1 MADKYVSGYPP
12 PPYYFEEYVD
22 ADEQVGQ
29 VEDTE
34 GGEGV
39 HTDAYHLLSD
49 IKHQYNIYDVT
60 ENTHVESPPIDGN
73 EKEKYTKQTCHLI
86 LGRPPPVPLK
96 SNYNVF
102 GINHQV
108 EKRVEDLESDE
119 LLYDVK
125 KNLKNEFIR
134 LFKKYK
140 ESIFDLFDD
149 IVNNRR
155 DDKTKI
161 KILIKVHVNLFHILA
176 KLRFYQCV
184 NNIINVLKVQ
194 LKRRQIAID
203 KMKLSLLRI
212 YGYIHFVQGSFS
224 TRAIA
229 DDDEGGSPKR
239 RRKLTVL

>member
-1 MADKYVSGYPP
+1 MGDKYVSGYPP
-12 PPYYFEEYVD
+12 PPYYFREYVD
-22 ADEQVGQ
+22 AGEEVGQ

-34 GGEGV
+34 GGEDHAGARN
-39 HTDAYHLLSD
+39 HFLSN
-49 IKHQYNIYDVT
+49 IKQQYKIYDVT
-60 ENTHVESPPIDGN
+60 ENVHVQPPIDG
-73 EKEKYTKQTCHLI
+73 KEKYTNRTCQLL

-108 EKRVEDLESDE
+108 EKRVEDLDSDE

-140 ESIFDLFDD
+140 DSFFDLFDD

-176 KLRFYQCV
+176 KLRFYQTV
-184 NNIINVLKVQ
+184 NNVINILKVQ

-203 KMKLSLLRI
+203 KMKLSLLSI
-212 YGYIHFVQGSFS
+212 YSYINFVQDNFS
-224 TRAIA
+224 TNRAIE
-229 DDDEGGSPKR
+229 DDEEGASPKR
-239 RRKLTVL
+239 RRKLTAL

>member
-12 PPYYFEEYVD
+12 PPYYFQEYVD
-22 ADEQVGQ
+22 AGEGVGQ
-29 VEDTE
+29 GEDTE
-34 GGEGV
+34 RGY
-39 HTDAYHLLSD
+39 HTESYHFLNS
-49 IKHQYNIYDVT
+49 IAQQYNIYDVT
-60 ENTHVESPPIDGN
+60 ENAHVHAPSDGN
-73 EKEKYTKQTCHLI
+73 EKYTKQTCQLVM
-86 LGRPPPVPLK
+86 GRPPPVPLR

-108 EKRVEDLESDE
+108 EKRVEDLDSDE

-125 KNLKNEFIR
+125 KNLKNEFIK

-140 ESIFDLFDD
+140 DSFFDLFDD

-161 KILIKVHVNLFHILA
+161 KMLIKVHVNLFHILA
-176 KLRFYQCV
+176 KLRFYQSV
-184 NNIINVLKVQ
+184 NNVINILKVQ

-212 YGYIHFVQGSFS
+212 YGYINFVQENFATGH
-224 TRAIA
+224 AIE
-229 DDDEGGSPKR
+229 DDEGGSPKR
-239 RRKLTVL
+239 KRKLTALQLV

>member
-12 PPYYFEEYVD
+12 PPYYFQEYVD
-22 ADEQVGQ
+22 VGDEVGQ

-34 GGEGV
+34 WGHHAQSG
-39 HTDAYHLLSD
+39 HFLSS
-49 IKHQYNIYDVT
+49 IKEQYQIYDIT
-60 ENTHVESPPIDGN
+60 ENAHVQDQTDGN
-73 EKEKYTKQTCHLI
+73 EKYNKHTCQL
-86 LGRPPPVPLK
+86 LMGRPPPVPLRT
-96 SNYNVF
+96 NYNVF

-108 EKRVEDLESDE
+108 QRRVEDLESDE
-119 LLYDVK
+119 LLYAEH
-125 KNLKNEFIR
+125 KNLKNEFIK

-140 ESIFDLFDD
+140 ESFFELFED

-176 KLRFYQCV
+176 KLRYYQSV
-184 NNIINVLKVQ
+184 NNVINILKVQ

-212 YGYIHFVQGSFS
+212 YSYINFVQDNFS
-224 TRAIA
+224 ATRAIA
-229 DDDEGGSPKR
+229 DDEEGASPKR
-239 RRKLTVL
+239 KRKLTAL

>member
-12 PPYYFEEYVD
+12 PPYYFQEYVD
-22 ADEQVGQ
+22 AGEEEGH
-29 VEDTE
+29 VE
-34 GGEGV
+34 
-39 HTDAYHLLSD
+39 ARHLLSGM
-49 IKHQYNIYDVT
+49 KPPYSIYDVT
-60 ENTHVESPPIDGN
+60 ENAHVQPPIDGS
-73 EKEKYTKQTCHLI
+73 EKYSGKTCQLM

-108 EKRVEDLESDE
+108 ERRVEDLDSDE

-125 KNLKNEFIR
+125 KNLKNEFIK

-140 ESIFDLFDD
+140 ESFFDLFDD

-161 KILIKVHVNLFHILA
+161 KMLIKVHVNLFHILA
-176 KLRFYQCV
+176 KLRYHQGV
-184 NNIINVLKVQ
+184 NNVINILKVQ

-212 YGYIHFVQGSFS
+212 YCYINFVQENFS
-224 TRAIA
+224 SARAIEE
-229 DDDEGGSPKR
+229 DDEGGSPKR
-239 RRKLTVL
+239 RRKLTVQ